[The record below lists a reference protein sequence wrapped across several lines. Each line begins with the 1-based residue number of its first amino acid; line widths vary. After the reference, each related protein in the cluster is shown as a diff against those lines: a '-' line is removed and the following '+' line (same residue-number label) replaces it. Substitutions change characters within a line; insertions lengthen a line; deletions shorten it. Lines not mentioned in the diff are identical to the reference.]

1 MIAAM
6 TGQSSQ
12 PEEESHK
19 RGSTTTGQSVELYR
33 RAKTRT
39 GETEDR
45 TGQYG
50 LDSKVRRAKGG
61 QPENNCQDRTART
74 G

>member
-6 TGQSSQ
+6 TGQSLQ

-19 RGSTTTGQSVELYR
+19 RSTITGQSVEPYT
-33 RAKTRT
+33 RAKTST
-39 GETEDR
+39 GQTEDR

-50 LDSKVRRAKGG
+50 LDSKVRRAKGE
-61 QPENNCQDRTART
+61 QPENSCQDRTART